1 VCKKNQ
7 DRNLVIWQNGKSYFK
22 MKQFEAKKKL
32 LFKKEI
38 EYLSINQ

>member
-1 VCKKNQ
+1 MCKKYQ
-7 DRNLVIWQNGKSYFK
+7 DRNLVIWQNGKLISK
-22 MKQFEAKKKL
+22 MKQFEAEIKL